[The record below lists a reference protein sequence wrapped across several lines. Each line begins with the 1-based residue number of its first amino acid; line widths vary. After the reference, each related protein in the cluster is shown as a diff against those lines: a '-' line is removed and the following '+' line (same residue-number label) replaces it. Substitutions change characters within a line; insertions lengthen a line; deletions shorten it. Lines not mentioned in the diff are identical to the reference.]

1 MSPSQPFRN
10 KTIIIFSQSNV
21 TLQVIPIQI
30 NDRVGK
36 GVIYFNFDSMF
47 YLECIGAFRTQK
59 KNLRWS
65 VLVVNYFYK
74 QLDHGCLKGF

>member
-10 KTIIIFSQSNV
+10 KTIIIFSQSDV
-21 TLQVIPIQI
+21 TLQVIPIQV

-59 KNLRWS
+59 KKSKMER
-65 VLVVNYFYK
+65 F
-74 QLDHGCLKGF
+74 GR